1 MTSRYDSLG
10 VSANKNEVHKAISKL
25 SKGLY
30 PNAFCKILEDIVT
43 QDKEY
48 CNIMHA
54 DTAGT
59 KTSLAYLA
67 YQETGDL
74 SVWKGISQDAIV
86 MNIDDLACVGCVDNI
101 ILSSTIGRNK
111 SLIPAEIINEIIS
124 ANQSFIDKLKEYQ
137 INIISGGGETA
148 DVGDIVRTIDV
159 GITAFARMKREDL
172 IINNIQAGAVIVGFS
187 SSGQAS
193 YEDEYNSGIGSN
205 GLTAARHDVLTKIYA
220 SQYPES
226 FSPELNPE
234 VVFTGTK
241 KLTDTVKYDGKEYLV
256 YKLLCSPTRTYLP
269 VISKILQSHKKSI
282 QGIIHCSGGA
292 QTKVLKFAKNVKI
305 IKDNLFDLP
314 PVFQLIKS
322 EMKYSLKE
330 LYSIYNM
337 GHRLEMYV
345 NPESVESIINISK
358 SFHIDAKII
367 GRVESSD
374 KTEVCIENQGEIFH
388 YHE

>member
-101 ILSSTIGRNK
+101 VLSSTIGRNK

-124 ANQSFIDKLKEYQ
+124 ANQSFIDKIKR
-137 INIISGGGETA
+137 IS
-148 DVGDIVRTIDV
+148 
-159 GITAFARMKREDL
+159 
-172 IINNIQAGAVIVGFS
+172 N
-187 SSGQAS
+187 
-193 YEDEYNSGIGSN
+193 
-205 GLTAARHDVLTKIYA
+205 
-220 SQYPES
+220 QYH
-226 FSPELNPE
+226 L
-234 VVFTGTK
+234 
-241 KLTDTVKYDGKEYLV
+241 
-256 YKLLCSPTRTYLP
+256 RWW
-269 VISKILQSHKKSI
+269 
-282 QGIIHCSGGA
+282 
-292 QTKVLKFAKNVKI
+292 
-305 IKDNLFDLP
+305 
-314 PVFQLIKS
+314 
-322 EMKYSLKE
+322 
-330 LYSIYNM
+330 
-337 GHRLEMYV
+337 
-345 NPESVESIINISK
+345 
-358 SFHIDAKII
+358 
-367 GRVESSD
+367 
-374 KTEVCIENQGEIFH
+374 
-388 YHE
+388 

>member
-269 VISKILQSHKKSI
+269 VISKILQTHKKSI

-367 GRVESSD
+367 G
-374 KTEVCIENQGEIFH
+374 
-388 YHE
+388 